1 VSTEKNNIF
10 YSIEEKNFFFLMTD
24 CSTYPLYRRCF
35 YIQTCSIDNATGQ
48 NCCTT
53 ECCVQGSILAVLSF
67 VGVDVKT
74 NTYYTQYYFVSA
86 TQPPDPINGVGS
98 RVINNQYESVFNDGA
113 KFTIRFVNNSLNIGR
128 ISIVTPAIAGEFCIL
143 DTALY
148 NDFYS
153 SRSTK
158 RGSASVIE
166 NENAEKKKKSRKN
179 KTKITEEGVHQA
191 VPWGVL

>member
-1 VSTEKNNIF
+1 
-10 YSIEEKNFFFLMTD
+10 MTD

-35 YIQTCSIDNATGQ
+35 YLQTCSIDSVTGQ

-53 ECCVQGSILAVLSF
+53 DCCVQGSILAVLSF

-98 RVINNQYESVFNDGA
+98 RVINNQYECVFNDGA
-113 KFTIRFVNNSLNIGR
+113 RFTIRFVNNSLNIGR

-153 SRSTK
+153 NRSAIGT
-158 RGSASVIE
+158 AIE
-166 NENAEKKKKSRKN
+166 EDGAIKKKKSKKN
-179 KTKITEEGVHQA
+179 KTKITEEGVHSE
-191 VPWGVL
+191 VP